1 MKDKGGFSGILAD
14 TARTNRQARS
24 LSYRFTH
31 EEISPVVSIVW
42 LICFK
47 NCWTRIEQ
55 LLAQAKAINNLAVPI
70 RVTPVE
76 IVQQAPTLVDHHDQP
91 AAGCV
96 VLNVGLEVRRQVVDP
111 LAQKRNLHFWRSR
124 ILYMSPELFDQ
135 HSFRCAQVP
144 SPSFPK
150 FVLLSSTHPE

>member
-1 MKDKGGFSGILAD
+1 ML
-14 TARTNRQARS
+14 
-24 LSYRFTH
+24 
-31 EEISPVVSIVW
+31 SIVW
-42 LICFK
+42 LVRFK
-47 NCWTRIEQ
+47 NCLFDFEQ

-76 IVQQAPTLVDHHDQP
+76 IVQEPPALVDHHDQP
-91 AAGCV
+91 PPRRM

-111 LAQKRNLHFWRSR
+111 LAQKRNLHFGRAR

-144 SPSFPK
+144 SPSSPE
-150 FVLLSSTHPE
+150 FVLLSSTQPA

>member
-1 MKDKGGFSGILAD
+1 
-14 TARTNRQARS
+14 
-24 LSYRFTH
+24 
-31 EEISPVVSIVW
+31 
-42 LICFK
+42 FK
-47 NCWTRIEQ
+47 NCRTSSKQ
-55 LLAQAKAINNLAVPI
+55 LLAQTKAINNLAVPI

-76 IVQQAPTLVDHHDQP
+76 IVQQATTLVDHHDQP

-96 VLNVGLEVRRQVVDP
+96 VFNVGLEGRRKVVDP
-111 LAQKRNLHFWRSR
+111 LAQQRDLHFRRSR

-150 FVLLSSTHPE
+150 FVLLSSTHSE